1 VEVMKLSVPQFWR
14 IKESLYEMILTRCLT
29 CGRVSV
35 FKRPVCPYCG
45 STKVVHEKSQGVG
58 VVESFTK
65 VYYKQDSSED
75 RLPGTVA
82 VVRLSEGVKI
92 VGEVVGVKVDEV
104 REGMVVEAVLRRYIS
119 DDPYGVIYY
128 GLKFKPLKQNSTR

>member
-1 VEVMKLSVPQFWR
+1 MKLSVPQFWR
-14 IKESLYEMILTRCLT
+14 VKESLYRLVLTRCLN

-35 FKRPVCPYCG
+35 FKRPACPYCG
-45 STKVVHEKSQGVG
+45 SPSIAHEESQGIG

-75 RLPGTVA
+75 RLPEVVA
-82 VVRLSEGVKI
+82 VVRLSEGVRI

-104 REGMVVEAVLRRYIS
+104 SEGMVVEAVLRRYTS

-128 GLKFKPLKQNSTR
+128 GLKFKPLKQGNTQ

>member
-1 VEVMKLSVPQFWR
+1 MKLSVPQFWR
-14 IKESLYEMILTRCLT
+14 VRESLYKILLTKCLA

-45 STKVVHEKSQGVG
+45 SARVVHEESQGVG
-58 VVESFTK
+58 VVENFTK

-75 RLPGTVA
+75 RLPEVVA
-82 VVRLSEGVKI
+82 VVRLSEGVRI
-92 VGEVVGVKVDEV
+92 VGEVVGVKVDGV
-104 REGMVVEAVLRRYIS
+104 REGMVVEAVLRRYAS

-128 GLKFKPLKQNSTR
+128 GIKFKPLKQDSTQ